1 MTSKTIIIGLVALAF
16 VAGSIM
22 TGSMADAKK
31 DDGPKIDLV
40 AEAIDNLTAVM
51 QGTATQ
57 GPQGEQGPVGPAG
70 PAGSINVYSV
80 VENVGLTN
88 RINQIVQ
95 CDSGDMAIASGFGT
109 SSNGNTRHNA
119 PVDVNGVEISDGEI
133 PTGWRFI
140 SDSTT
145 GTDVSG
151 TLYVMCQD
159 NSPFRGP

>member
-1 MTSKTIIIGLVALAF
+1 MTSKTIMIGLVAIAF
-16 VAGSIM
+16 VAGSIL
-22 TGSMADAKK
+22 TGTMAYASKDKNGKPFEALWDAIAGLQTQIDDVTTSSM
-31 DDGPKIDLV
+31 
-40 AEAIDNLTAVM
+40 
-51 QGTATQ
+51 
-57 GPQGEQGPVGPAG
+57 
-70 PAGSINVYSV
+70 NVYSV
-80 VENVGLTN
+80 VDNVGLTN
-88 RINQIVQ
+88 MINQIVQ
-95 CDSGDMAIASGFGT
+95 CDSGDIAIASGFGT
-109 SSNGNTRHNA
+109 SANGNTRHNA